1 MRLVCIDF
9 DMPKSALNGDLNR
22 MMPYSFVSNCFFY
35 KFAAPYNGE
44 YGENASHKL
53 VGGEIPQV

>member
-1 MRLVCIDF
+1 MCVNF